1 MNKWAIL
8 SLSCVPYALLTI
20 INEHTLEIGGSANIF
35 WKVGLFAPLI
45 GVLFSAGASKTYQRV
60 MLAIFNLS
68 YYFVLYIYMI
78 YTF

>member
-8 SLSCVPYALLTI
+8 SLLSVPYALLTI
-20 INEHTLEIGGSANIF
+20 INEDTLEIGGSANIF
-35 WKVGLFAPLI
+35 WKIGLFAPLI

-60 MLAIFNLS
+60 MLAIFNLG
-68 YYFVLYIYMI
+68 YYFGLYIYML